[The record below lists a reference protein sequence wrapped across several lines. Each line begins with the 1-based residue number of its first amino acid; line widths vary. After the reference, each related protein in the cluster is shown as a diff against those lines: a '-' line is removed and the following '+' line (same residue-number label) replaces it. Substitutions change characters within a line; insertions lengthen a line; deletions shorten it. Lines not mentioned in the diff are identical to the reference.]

1 MGTIVQTR
9 VSRFAALTAIV
20 SPRTPCFISAPAVRK
35 REPRAFPEA
44 CTPPLRTLIM
54 RDEMLEVYAFV
65 FCQGGF
71 RHLGMTFEQFLLVA
85 DAIKAPTTTRYQ
97 DKRALVGP
105 DDRDRLSWCDIY
117 FNSRMG
123 STPLDGAR

>member
-1 MGTIVQTR
+1 MGTVVQTR

-20 SPRTPCFISAPAVRK
+20 SPRPPRFISAPAVRK
-35 REPRAFPEA
+35 REPRASPEA
-44 CTPPLRTLIM
+44 CTSPMRPLIM

-85 DAIKAPTTTRYQ
+85 AAIKAP
-97 DKRALVGP
+97 DHDALSGQQ
-105 DDRDRLSWCDIY
+105 
-117 FNSRMG
+117 N
-123 STPLDGAR
+123 LDGRTRRPRSFVVARHIL

>member
-1 MGTIVQTR
+1 MGTVVQTR

-20 SPRTPCFISAPAVRK
+20 SPRPPRFISAPAVRK

-44 CTPPLRTLIM
+44 CTSPMRPLIM

-85 DAIKAPTTTRYQ
+85 AAIKAPDHDALSGQQKLGGRTR
-97 DKRALVGP
+97 RPRSSVVA
-105 DDRDRLSWCDIY
+105 
-117 FNSRMG
+117 
-123 STPLDGAR
+123 